1 MKQFRKLF
9 GSLSMRH
16 LREARSQRLLFNE
29 IRSSVLEMGN
39 DSHTSVNAMMA
50 EMVPNGGLT
59 SQIQRGGVHPG
70 VWDGFRKLQGTG

>member
-1 MKQFRKLF
+1 
-9 GSLSMRH
+9 
-16 LREARSQRLLFNE
+16 
-29 IRSSVLEMGN
+29 MGN